1 MRLILPIRHRDALV
15 NHEGARAYALDPA
28 LELYS
33 AVVTASL
40 SGDQFHEKE
49 GEKLIRL
56 RQLVAKNDPQF
67 VARLAVYAREQMHL
81 RSIPLVLA
89 VELARIH
96 RGDDLV
102 GRLVARV
109 VQRADEITELLACYA
124 AANERR
130 GTKQMGGLSKQ
141 VQHGLAQAFNRFDAY
156 QFAKYNREGAAVSLR
171 DALFLVHPNAK
182 SSAQQAVFD
191 QLATNALPVPYTWE
205 TELSALGQRDFEGET
220 ARQIAV
226 RQTWETLIASGKV
239 GYMALLRNLRN
250 LLAAGVSREALAHVC
265 RVLSNA
271 HNVAN
276 ARQLPFRYLA
286 AYRELKDFPSGRVPL
301 VLDALETAVAHA
313 AANIRGFGEET
324 RVVLAADVS
333 GSMQRAIS
341 PRSKIQ
347 NFDIGL
353 MLAMLLQSRCRN
365 VTTGIFGDQWKI
377 IAVPHRNILANV
389 EEFHRCEG
397 EVGYSTNG
405 HLVVQDLLD
414 RHEVVDKI
422 LLFTDCQ
429 LWNSTPGKPTSLAK
443 VWARYRAL
451 APQARLYLFDLA
463 GYGQTPLRVDA
474 QNGVALVAGWSDR
487 VFDVLAALEN
497 GGNAVAEIE
506 KIVV

>member
-1 MRLILPIRHRDALV
+1 MRFNQLTRDHDAVV
-15 NHEGARAYALDPA
+15 NYEGARAYALDPA

-40 SGDQFHEKE
+40 SGNQFYEKE
-49 GEKLIRL
+49 SEKLTRIRE
-56 RQLVAKNDPQF
+56 LVAKADPRF
-67 VARLAVYAREQMHL
+67 VAQLAVYARQQMHL

-109 VQRADEITELLACYA
+109 VQRADEITELLACYV

-130 GTKQMGGLSKQ
+130 GSKQLGGLSKQ
-141 VQHGLAQAFNRFDAY
+141 VQHGLAEAFNRFDAY
-156 QFAKYNREGAAVSLR
+156 QFAKYNRAGAAVSLR
-171 DALFLVHPNAK
+171 DALFLVHPQAK
-182 SSAQQAVFD
+182 SSAQQVVFD
-191 QLATNALPVPYTWE
+191 QIATTALPVPYTWE
-205 TELSALGQRDFEGET
+205 TELSALGQGGFEGET

-226 RQTWETLIASGKV
+226 RQTWETLIASGNV

-250 LLAAGVSREALAHVC
+250 ILAAGVSREALAHVC

-286 AYRELKDFPSGRVPL
+286 AYRELNGFPSGRVPL

-313 AANIRGFGEET
+313 AVNIPGFGEET

-333 GSMQRAIS
+333 SSMQRPIS

-365 VTTGIFGDQWKI
+365 VTTGIFGDRWKTI
-377 IAVPHRNILANV
+377 QLPRQNVLANV
-389 EEFHRCEG
+389 EEFHRREG

-405 HLVVQDLLD
+405 HLVVQDLFD
-414 RHEVVDKI
+414 RREVVDKI

-429 LWNSTPGKPTSLAK
+429 LWNS
-443 VWARYRAL
+443 
-451 APQARLYLFDLA
+451 
-463 GYGQTPLRVDA
+463 
-474 QNGVALVAGWSDR
+474 
-487 VFDVLAALEN
+487 
-497 GGNAVAEIE
+497 
-506 KIVV
+506 